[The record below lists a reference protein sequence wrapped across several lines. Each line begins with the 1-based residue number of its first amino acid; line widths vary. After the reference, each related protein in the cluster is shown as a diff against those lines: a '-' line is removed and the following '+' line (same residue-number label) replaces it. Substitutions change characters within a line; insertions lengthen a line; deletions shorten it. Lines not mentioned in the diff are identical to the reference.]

1 LIGCRWP
8 VPPVLGLLEAKE
20 SAVPETVER
29 VREESV
35 RVAAVLADAER
46 ALERLVIA
54 TALSR
59 Y

>member
-1 LIGCRWP
+1 M
-8 VPPVLGLLEAKE
+8 PPVLGLLEAKE